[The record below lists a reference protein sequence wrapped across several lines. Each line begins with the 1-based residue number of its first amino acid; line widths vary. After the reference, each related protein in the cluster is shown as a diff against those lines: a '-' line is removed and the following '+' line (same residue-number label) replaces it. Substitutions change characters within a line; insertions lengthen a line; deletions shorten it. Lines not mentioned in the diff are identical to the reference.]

1 MSLGDIA
8 TNALSGN
15 PGAQMAQA
23 LAGPQPGAQ
32 GGGGQ
37 QGAMNPSPAPAMA
50 QPQATQSPP
59 DLAKL
64 YMQLYNQQRGAAT
77 FDQGLSGLQA
87 AFAPP
92 GQQAAWLAHGNQGG
106 RQDPGAM
113 LQNLMQLRNQQ
124 AYQSALPDMLKAA
137 GLDPNLTPLAR
148 ADPGFLTK
156 AIESQTGIGAPL
168 EQRQYLAAKNAAAAA
183 GQQFPDFPTW
193 QNQNK
198 AAGATM
204 EEADKNKQGAKDTFA
219 TLDQTYK
226 TAEDNAQ
233 WLQSHPDALVKA
245 VQWGQAANGRVG
257 QIASGFGL
265 LDQDTAD
272 ARARLDQL
280 NDENFR
286 KGMADTKNIR
296 SLTEANKIGG
306 SMSSLDR
313 PANSRDMILSEA
325 ESADHNDSS
334 RARQPHRRRR
344 QGGSLPV
351 QRHGRLEL
359 PRSQEHEY
367 VQRGDDGEARHHDQ
381 VAWRRGQAAVRP
393 SVRHP

>member
-183 GQQFPDFPTW
+183 GQPFPDFRNLVRIRTRRPGRRWRRPTRTSRAL
-193 QNQNK
+193 K
-198 AAGATM
+198 IHSPRSTRH
-204 EEADKNKQGAKDTFA
+204 TRPR
-219 TLDQTYK
+219 K
-226 TAEDNAQ
+226 TTPSGCSLTRTPSLRPFSGDRRRTA
-233 WLQSHPDALVKA
+233 ALV
-245 VQWGQAANGRVG
+245 R
-257 QIASGFGL
+257 SP
-265 LDQDTAD
+265 AD
-272 ARARLDQL
+272 SACL
-280 NDENFR
+280 
-286 KGMADTKNIR
+286 IR
-296 SLTEANKIGG
+296 IPQTPAPDSISLTT
-306 SMSSLDR
+306 R
-313 PANSRDMILSEA
+313 TSER
-325 ESADHNDSS
+325 EWPTP
-334 RARQPHRRRR
+334 RTY
-344 QGGSLPV
+344 
-351 QRHGRLEL
+351 GR
-359 PRSQEHEY
+359 
-367 VQRGDDGEARHHDQ
+367 
-381 VAWRRGQAAVRP
+381 
-393 SVRHP
+393 